1 MTHHPFY
8 RFPLMPLDPDGVAKA
23 PTFDVAPRKKAI
35 VVAHERSGTHFL
47 MNTLALNFGYIS
59 LPWVNYDFQ
68 TGMNFHSPVNAL
80 SFFEATHDRPLLN
93 IVKSHHQAPFLSEII
108 DYLAD
113 QFHIFYIYRDPR
125 DVMVSFWRYLQTTD
139 WDDGPKTATP
149 GEFMR
154 VAPRGGLLRYQK
166 EQVPTLLHR
175 WKVHVEGWADI
186 SAASGDQKI
195 IMLRFED
202 LNLRFDE
209 TVKRV
214 GQRIGRPITAPAR
227 PDKVSAVI
235 LPGEGLVGG
244 HRERFTA
251 DDLAFVRD
259 AVGETMDRLRIPWD
273 VEHEHRSEPDTA
285 SGDLE
290 AGQAAGDG

>member
-1 MTHHPFY
+1 MNIRY
-8 RFPLMPLDPDGVAKA
+8 SLMRLDPSPVPDVL
-23 PTFDVAPRKKAI
+23 TFDVAPRKKAI
-35 VVAHERSGTHFL
+35 VVSHERSGTHFL

-59 LPWVNYDFQ
+59 LPWVNYDFEI
-68 TGMNFHSPVNAL
+68 GINFHHPNNAL
-80 SFFEATHDRPLLN
+80 MFFKYVHDKPMLN
-93 IVKSHHQAPFLSEII
+93 IVKSHHQASFLSKIA

-125 DVMVSFWRYLQTTD
+125 DVMVSFWRLIQTTD

-195 IMLRFED
+195 IMVRFED

-227 PDKVSAVI
+227 PDKVSAIVR
-235 LPGEGLVGG
+235 PGEGRVGD
-244 HRERFTA
+244 HRELFTA

-290 AGQAAGDG
+290 VGQAAGDG